1 MSIGE
6 LMYDISRYDPSSDTE
21 VLVERAQLLDI
32 DGALWRRS
40 TDGSETRCSSDDV
53 AVEINADP
61 MLSEVR
67 ADQVTRIAAGAVALR
82 LLPLLLRLPGEG
94 DDFSDDCWPEAMYQE
109 HLQVFSFGERN
120 VFRVLYVNGERWGWF
135 ATHDGVH
142 MLPDKPEDFDETNG
156 QVPSLK
162 AWGELTFGESA
173 SRTYGLDSTTIGFVT
188 PGVVVCTR
196 VPDEGDK
203 EIRVEQRADDDVE
216 TFLNWLFHGTFAED
230 YFQSSER
237 GEALLAQLFVEAT
250 DGGTYGCIAGD
261 FLVAG
266 LKDSEGMMGAHAS
279 SEWTLYVGLD
289 KSKVDDV
296 LDRLTARGGK
306 LRDIVTAARDPES
319 PAGKTRR
326 AAIEQ
331 LTPQTGA

>member
-6 LMYDISRYDPSSDTE
+6 LLYDISRYDPSGDTE
-21 VLVERAQLLDI
+21 VLVERTQLIDI
-32 DGALWRRS
+32 DGSLWRRS
-40 TDGSETRCSSDDV
+40 MDGSETRCSSDDV
-53 AVEINADP
+53 ATEINADP
-61 MLSEVR
+61 ALSEVR

-82 LLPLLLRLPGEG
+82 LLPLLLRLP
-94 DDFSDDCWPEAMYQE
+94 DDGADWYEECWSKAMQKE
-109 HLQVFSFGERN
+109 HLDGFSFGERN
-120 VFRVLYVNGERWGWF
+120 VSRVLYVNGERWGWF
-135 ATHDGVH
+135 ATHDGVY
-142 MLPDKPEDFDETNG
+142 MLPDRSEDFEETNG

-162 AWGELTFGESA
+162 AWGEMTFGESA

-196 VPDEGDK
+196 VPDEGDID
-203 EIRVEQRADDDVE
+203 IRVEQRGDDDVE
-216 TFLNWLFHGTFAED
+216 TFLNWLFHGAFAED
-230 YFQSSER
+230 FFQSSER

-250 DGGTYGCIAGD
+250 DGGTYDYIAGD

-266 LKDSEGMMGAHAS
+266 LKGSEDMMGSYAS

-306 LRDIVTAARDPES
+306 LCDIVTAARDPKS
-319 PAGKTRR
+319 PAGQARR
-326 AAIEQ
+326 TAIEH
-331 LTPQTGA
+331 LTRPIDN